1 MILHEKKFER
11 NEKLIGQNFRD
22 WEGQSY
28 SNIPDIEFLKNFNI
42 FKFKSPKSESHKE
55 LYERVRFAI
64 ISIAKKS
71 RNKCSLV
78 IAHAGTIRSAV
89 GFTLKP
95 HWDCLNY
102 NIKNLSITRIK
113 YQQDDDI
120 FLVNKD
126 FNKM

>member
-55 LYERVRFAI
+55 LYERVTFAI
-64 ISIAKKS
+64 LCIAKKS
-71 RNKCSLV
+71 RNKGSAV
-78 IAHAGTIRSAV
+78 IAHAKTIRYAI
-89 GFTLKP
+89 GLTLKP
-95 HWDCLNY
+95 HRDCLDN
-102 NIKNLSITRIK
+102 NIKNLSITNK
-113 YQQDDDI
+113 YQQDDN
-120 FLVNKD
+120 FLLVNND
-126 FNKM
+126 FNKI

>member
-1 MILHEKKFER
+1 MIWPEKKFER
-11 NEKLIGQNFRD
+11 DKKLIEQNFGD
-22 WEGQSY
+22 WKSQSY
-28 SNIPDIEFLKNFNI
+28 SNIPDIEFLKNYNL
-42 FKFKSPKSESHKE
+42 FKFKPPKGESRKE

-64 ISIAKKS
+64 LCIAKKS
-71 RNKCSLV
+71 RNKGSLV
-78 IAHAGTIRSAV
+78 IAHAGTISSTV
-89 GFTLKP
+89 GLTLKL

-113 YQQDDDI
+113 FQQDDDF

>member
-55 LYERVRFAI
+55 LYERVTFAI
-64 ISIAKKS
+64 LCIAKKS
-71 RNKCSLV
+71 RNKGSAV
-78 IAHAGTIRSAV
+78 IAHAKTIRYAI
-89 GFTLKP
+89 GLTLKP
-95 HWDCLNY
+95 HRDCLDN
-102 NIKNLSITRIK
+102 NIKNLLITNK
-113 YQQDDDI
+113 YQQDDN
-120 FLVNKD
+120 FLLVNND
-126 FNKM
+126 FNKI